1 MTKEE
6 EIKFIEYRLKT
17 IFSQDVVRAIDVVDS
32 NKLLD
37 KWKVLTGYV
46 SDKTPVLQ
54 YTPDF
59 IEPILEKNHHGR
71 KIRII

>member
-1 MTKEE
+1 MTKEQ

-17 IFSQDVVRAIDVVDS
+17 IFSQDIVRAIDVVDS
-32 NKLLD
+32 NRLLD
-37 KWKVLTGYV
+37 KWKVLTGYI

-59 IEPILEKNHHGR
+59 IEPILDKNPSWQ
-71 KIRII
+71 KN

>member
-17 IFSQDVVRAIDVVDS
+17 IFSQDVVRTIDVVDS

-46 SDKTPVLQ
+46 SDKTPVLK

-59 IEPILEKNHHGR
+59 INPVIDKNPLWQ
-71 KIRII
+71 KN

>member
-6 EIKFIEYRLKT
+6 EIKSIEDRLKV
-17 IFSQDVVRAIDVVDS
+17 IFSQDVVKAIDVVDS

-37 KWKVLTGYV
+37 KWKVLTGHV

-54 YTPDF
+54 HTPDF
-59 IEPILEKNHHGR
+59 IEPFLETKPLWQTN
-71 KIRII
+71 

>member
-46 SDKTPVLQ
+46 SDKTPVLK

-59 IEPILEKNHHGR
+59 INPVIDKNPLWQ
-71 KIRII
+71 KN

>member
-1 MTKEE
+1 MTKEQ

-17 IFSQDVVRAIDVVDS
+17 IFSQDVIRAIDVVDS

-59 IEPILEKNHHGR
+59 IEPILDK
-71 KIRII
+71 KLS